1 MYKLLDES
9 LWRQWAPLPLRLV
22 IGYGFLAH
30 GWAKLSRGPAG
41 FAKLLE
47 QIGAPLPEATA
58 WVSTFIEVLGGLAIL
73 AGAFVTA
80 VSVPLIVMMLVAMF
94 TVHLRYGF
102 SAINTIGLTADGPQF
117 GPPGYEVNL
126 LYIAGLLAL
135 ILGGAGPFSIDRL
148 LARRKRGPAAS
159 PS

>member
-1 MYKLLDES
+1 MFKQGAGV
-9 LWRQWAPLPLRLV
+9 LWRPWAPLPLRLV
-22 IGYGFLAH
+22 IGYGFIAH

-58 WVSTFIEVLGGLAIL
+58 WVSTLIEVLGGLAIL
-73 AGAFVTA
+73 AGAFVA
-80 VSVPLIVMMLVAMF
+80 VVSVPLIVMMLVALF

-135 ILGGAGPFSIDRL
+135 ILGGAGPFSIDGL
-148 LARRKRGPAAS
+148 LARRQREPAAS

>member
-1 MYKLLDES
+1 MFKLSNET
-9 LWRQWAPLPLRLV
+9 LWRPWAPLPFRLV
-22 IGYGFLAH
+22 IGYGFMAH

-41 FAKLLE
+41 FGKLLE
-47 QIGAPLPEATA
+47 QIGAPLPELTA
-58 WVSTFIEVLGGLAIL
+58 WVSTLIEFLGGLAIL
-73 AGAFVTA
+73 AGAFVAA

-135 ILGGAGPFSIDRL
+135 ILGGAGPLSIGGL
-148 LARRKRGPAAS
+148 LPPRKRNPAVP